1 MVNCHPVDEL
11 AEIRAE
17 RRRLAERED
26 VLRRQLLE
34 PGADLEGDNYQAHIH
49 RFEREE
55 LNRAALE
62 RRFGEAAVAACLRPV
77 RYKIVALNRRA
88 HQRTAPAPVD
98 AEVAGR
104 F

>member
-1 MVNCHPVDEL
+1 MVNRHPVDEL

-34 PGADLEGDNYQAHIH
+34 PGADLEGDAYCAHIH

-77 RYKIVALNRRA
+77 RYQIVAVNRRA
-88 HQRTAPAPVD
+88 APALVD
-98 AEVAGR
+98 VEVAGR